1 MSKIIKNILIR
12 AVRNRMAA
20 GETFEDIIKSYPGL
34 KKNEIAEIR
43 EAFSTTETA

>member
-1 MSKIIKNILIR
+1 MNNAIKNVMLRVIR
-12 AVRNRMAA
+12 KRMAA

-43 EAFSTTETA
+43 KAFSTTETA